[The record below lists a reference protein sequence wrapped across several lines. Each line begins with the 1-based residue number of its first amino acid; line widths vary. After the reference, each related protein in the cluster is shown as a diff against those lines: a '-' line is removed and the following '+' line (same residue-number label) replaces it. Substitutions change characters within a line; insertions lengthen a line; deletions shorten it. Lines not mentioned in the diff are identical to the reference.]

1 MNAHTCV
8 KAPFLDRR
16 AKPAWT
22 GGPEPLRVAFR
33 AVTPAPDAAL
43 PLPADPT
50 LAAVAAAMEASGQW
64 AWVLDERWRLTFV
77 TTEVRITYGGGA
89 RELADFAIG
98 EHFFSA
104 AALEYAHRWRFG
116 PNTPERLALVFERV
130 GGWTLADT
138 PGGRD
143 ELRGAVAP
151 ELRAVVDDLEPSG
164 DAALSFIA
172 DGMAIGHS
180 VDVPVSGVRLRREDG
195 SLAGTLLTFKPAAG
209 MAMLAAATSMGDPR
223 HFALVQQL
231 ARAGRRPAAIL
242 FADLEGSS
250 ALARRLSTASYFA
263 VGRRLVRAADA
274 CVIEAGGLVG
284 RHVGDGIVAF
294 FPAETAGSE
303 SAAARACISAAR
315 ALRAA
320 LTGVA
325 ERSGLEPEE
334 VVLRFGLHWGSTL
347 YIGAVTTGGRSEVT
361 ALGDEVNEA
370 ARIEAC
376 ATGGRA
382 LASKDLVER
391 LEPAD
396 AAALDL
402 DPDRAL
408 YTALAN
414 LATATEKARRDAPA
428 IAVCEV

>member
-1 MNAHTCV
+1 
-8 KAPFLDRR
+8 
-16 AKPAWT
+16 
-22 GGPEPLRVAFR
+22 
-33 AVTPAPDAAL
+33 
-43 PLPADPT
+43 
-50 LAAVAAAMEASGQW
+50 
-64 AWVLDERWRLTFV
+64 VL
-77 TTEVRITYGGGA
+77 
-89 RELADFAIG
+89 
-98 EHFFSA
+98 EH
-104 AALEYAHRWRFG
+104 L
-116 PNTPERLALVFERV
+116 
-130 GGWTLADT
+130 GGWVLADT
-138 PGGRD
+138 PGGAAALRA
-143 ELRGAVAP
+143 ELAP
-151 ELRAVVDDLEPSG
+151 ELHAVAGALRPRDDP
-164 DAALSFIA
+164 ALSFVA
-172 DGMAIGHS
+172 EGMAIGHS
-180 VDVPVSGVRLRREDG
+180 VDVPVSALRLRRDDG
-195 SLAGTLLTFKPAAG
+195 SLAGTLMVFKPAAG
-209 MAMLAAATSMGDPR
+209 MATLAAATSMGDPR
-223 HFALVQQL
+223 HFALVQ
-231 ARAGRRPAAIL
+231 RVSKAGRRPAAIL

-274 CVIEAGGLVG
+274 CVIDAGGLVG

-315 ALRAA
+315 ALRTA
-320 LTGVA
+320 LAGVA

-391 LEPAD
+391 LESAD

-402 DPDRAL
+402 DPDRAQ